1 MKHLS
6 RLSAGGLV
14 IAAVATLLLG
24 VRSQPTESATRLCGR
39 DFVRAVII
47 SCGGS
52 RWKRYSPEEN
62 DERSSLYSALLD
74 SLDESPLRSLTEEPE
89 TEEVE
94 DTEPETPVGESETPL
109 PHLEGHRA
117 SAGSS
122 EDSNEEQGR
131 RLASAFLV
139 PLEEKSSRSKRSAGL
154 GKTCCKRG
162 CTRSE
167 IIKLC

>member
-1 MKHLS
+1 M
-6 RLSAGGLV
+6 
-14 IAAVATLLLG
+14 ATLLLG

-94 DTEPETPVGESETPL
+94 DTEPETPVGESETSL
-109 PHLEGHRA
+109 SHLEGHRT

-131 RLASAFLV
+131 RLS
-139 PLEEKSSRSKRSAGL
+139 LEEKSSRSKRSAGL